1 MKIKQCPQDFVVEEV
16 WGEKLKDSGAFQ
28 IFLLEKQGL
37 DTFSAKRIIGKEFK
51 VPLQE
56 IGIGGLKDKHALTR
70 QYMSIP
76 SKYQMPVSWSQKS
89 ISFKKYGFVDEP
101 ILLGKFQFNKF
112 TIVVRDIKEGQAES
126 LMATSK
132 KILSMGVPNYF
143 DNQRF
148 GSLRGAE
155 AFIAKFLIQDNW
167 QEALKIVLTST
178 SRHDPASIR
187 HCRKAIK
194 EKWGDWKSCMKACK
208 TEKRARRELRIIS
221 FLVDHPEDFQGAFA
235 LIERELQKLYL
246 AAYQSFL
253 WNETV
258 KMLLKRMEPKLDF
271 KVVEYHAGSFLFPKE
286 MEFEKRKTLEALNV
300 PLLWESTVFPSEE
313 MKFASLRV
321 LKDEGVSLRDLN
333 IKCQGESKSYL
344 VFKEGVRKVWVT
356 PSVVSSPIVRSDEL
370 NGSPTKPRYKMTLSF
385 NLPPG
390 SYGTVIL
397 KAIGIA
403 KKGRTR

>member
-1 MKIKQCPQDFVVEEV
+1 MKIKQCPQDFVVEEG
-16 WGEKLKDSGAFQ
+16 WGEKLKEKGAFQ

-70 QYMSIP
+70 QYISIP
-76 SKYQMPVSWSQKS
+76 SKFKIPVSWSQKS
-89 ISFKKYGFVDEP
+89 ISLEKRGFIDQP
-101 ILLGKFQFNKF
+101 ILLGNFQSNKF
-112 TIVVRDIKEGQAES
+112 TIVVRDIKEQEAEN
-126 LMATSK
+126 LIETSK
-132 KILSMGVPNYF
+132 KILALGVPNYF

-167 QEALKIVLTST
+167 QEALKIVLTSA

-194 EKWGDWKSCMKACK
+194 EKWGDWSSCMKACK
-208 TEKRARRELRIIS
+208 TEKRARRESRIIS
-221 FLVDHPEDFQGAFA
+221 FLVGHPKDFQGAFG

-258 KMLLKRMEPKLDF
+258 KVILKRIEPKLDF
-271 KVVEYHAGSFLFPKE
+271 KVVEYHAGALLFPKE
-286 MEFEKRKTLEALNV
+286 IDTEKQKGLEALNV
-300 PLLWESTVFPSEE
+300 PLLWESTVFGSEE

-321 LKDEGVSLRDLN
+321 LKDEGVSLKDLN
-333 IKCQGESKSYL
+333 IKGSEESRPIRT
-344 VFKEGVRKVWVT
+344 FKEGVRQAWIT
-356 PSVVSSPIVRSDEL
+356 PIVVSHPLLQSDEL
-370 NGSPTKPRYKMTLSF
+370 NSSPSKPRYKMTLCF

-390 SYGTVIL
+390 SYATVIL
-397 KAIGIA
+397 KAMGIA